1 MQTAETIFIFPRKTV
16 FPLNRFIAGQHPLLR
31 GNAFIAAFALQK
43 CLILVIIN
51 KKSLFRQA
59 ETCKFH
65 TIHFQPAGLKIES
78 QKNKRGDR
86 MSNLVITIAR
96 QFGSGG
102 REIGKALADKLGIEF
117 YDRELLRLAAK
128 ESGIDEELFENADE
142 QPSNSFLYSAV
153 MVNHVSLKSFLGY
166 NDCITNDKL
175 FIFTIE
181 TIRKLAQEKSCV
193 IVGRCADYILKDHEN
208 CVNVFIHANYEDR
221 LKTVMETKELT
232 KEQAK
237 SLIKKTDKRRS
248 AYYSYYSDKTWGD
261 VNEYD
266 LCVNSSNLTVEKAA
280 DVIDFYIKNRK

>member
-1 MQTAETIFIFPRKTV
+1 
-16 FPLNRFIAGQHPLLR
+16 
-31 GNAFIAAFALQK
+31 
-43 CLILVIIN
+43 
-51 KKSLFRQA
+51 
-59 ETCKFH
+59 
-65 TIHFQPAGLKIES
+65 
-78 QKNKRGDR
+78 

-102 REIGKALADKLGIEF
+102 RDIGRALAQRLGIEF

-128 ESGIDEELFENADE
+128 ESGIDEALFENADE

-153 MVNHVSLKSFLGY
+153 MGNHVTLNNYLGFH
-166 NDCITNDKL
+166 DCITNDKL

-181 TIRKLAQEKSCV
+181 AIRKLAKETSCV

-221 LKTVMETKELT
+221 LQRVMETKELS

-237 SLIKKTDKRRS
+237 ALIKKTDKRRS
-248 AYYSYYSDKTWGD
+248 AYYSYYSDKVWGD

-266 LCVNSSNLTVEKAA
+266 ICINSSKVTIEKAA
-280 DVIDFYIKNRK
+280 EIIEAYIKNRK